1 MSIDAD
7 GWFDW
12 AIKDPGPQERQNG
25 GRNGGKGIIPHSAEG
40 YWPVLRQVLWGDR
53 GSSWGASNLKDG
65 RFIQHYSV
73 WAQTWTSGAGYPNN
87 NFFAFEN
94 EGVAGQ
100 PLTQAQTDNII
111 RVGRE
116 LMAVQHWTPRR
127 PLNDGDKMASLYEHR
142 ECTRWG
148 ALGTACPSGRIPWD
162 VIVPALMA
170 PPEEEDMAER
180 VWNVD
185 LKQTWLIGK
194 HGASPVLYP
203 TMDEPFIALYGQHT
217 KAMTN
222 AELEK
227 IRVK

>member
-1 MSIDAD
+1 MINAD
-7 GWFDW
+7 GYFDW

-25 GRNGGKGIIPHSAEG
+25 GRNGGKGMVPHSAEG

-100 PLTQAQTDNII
+100 PLTKAQTDNII
-111 RVGRE
+111 RAGKE
-116 LMAVQHWTPRR
+116 LMAVQGWKPRR
-127 PLNDGDKMASLYEHR
+127 PVNDGDLTASLYEHR

-162 VIVPALMA
+162 IIVPALTA
-170 PPEEEDMAER
+170 QPEEDDMTER
-180 VWNVD
+180 VWD
-185 LKQTWLIGK
+185 GARTWLVGK
-194 HGASPVLYP
+194 GGATPVLSP
-203 TMDEPFIALYGQHT
+203 EADKTWRAIYGEHT
-217 KAMTN
+217 RVMKPAD
-222 AELEK
+222 LEK